1 MVSGSLASKLSRRT
15 YQWHCLG
22 DRWKQRCK
30 AVARRFVERQSEAL
44 SVCLSLLPRS
54 RLSVPQ
60 SWFSGGLR
68 FGVRT
73 SLPFALLP
81 SFPLHFFTFPF
92 RAKRDQIFQ
101 GKGKFIT
108 AKLSLIPTLLWRK
121 SAFESLQFRA
131 FMSGSRT
138 VRTVFVGSSRKL
150 HIALQRHK
158 GIKKKEKRF
167 MI

>member
-1 MVSGSLASKLSRRT
+1 MASKLSRRT

-22 DRWKQRCK
+22 DRWKQRYK
-30 AVARRFVERQSEAL
+30 AGARRFVAQRSEVL
-44 SVCLSLLPRS
+44 SVCLSLLQRS
-54 RLSVPQ
+54 RQSEQ
-60 SWFSGGLR
+60 RSWFSGGLR

-108 AKLSLIPTLLWRK
+108 AKLSLIPTLLRQR

-131 FMSGSRT
+131 FISVSQTM
-138 VRTVFVGSSRKL
+138 RTVFVVSSGKL